1 MALDVPMVL
10 PALPPLATCKL
21 DVLRFQI
28 PASQVG
34 MVFVVFGVGSI
45 KLTSAAADRLTVVD
59 DRKILI
65 RYLAGIEVDTATAG

>member
-34 MVFVVFGVGSI
+34 MIFVVFGVGSI
-45 KLTSAAADRLTVVD
+45 KLTSASSRQADGGRRSQDLD
-59 DRKILI
+59 SLFGRN
-65 RYLAGIEVDTATAG
+65 